1 MTPLARVSV
10 KPCAIAAIAVGIA
23 VALQRRSMARSPRGL
38 VGHHCD
44 RRKGGLVADHALAID
59 VGTQSVRAIL
69 FDPAGNLVAM
79 GRVPIEAYVS
89 PQPGWAEQDPEVWW
103 SAIGEACRRL
113 WASSD
118 ALAAGG
124 ARPDPSSVAG
134 VALTTQ
140 RVTLIVSDEQGTPL
154 RPAIVWLDQ
163 RRTEGLEPI
172 GGPWGLVFRL
182 TGVRD
187 TVARFQADAEANWL
201 ERNEPAVWKRIR
213 RYGVLSS
220 WLTARLTGEWV
231 DSTASQVGYLPFDF
245 KRGDWVGR
253 LDWKWRVAPFERS
266 WLPRLVPATGRLG
279 QLTADA
285 AAHLGVAAGT
295 PVIAAAGDKQCEA
308 LGAGAVQPE
317 VAALSFG
324 TTATIGTTHRRYV
337 EAIPLVPPYP
347 AAIPGAWLVE
357 LQVMRGFW
365 MVEWFKREFG
375 ASEVARAAGL
385 DIPPEALFEELLATS
400 SPGAMGLVLQP
411 YWMPGVRYPGPE
423 AKGALLGFGDIHGRA
438 HVYRAIL
445 EGLAYALR
453 DGAERSTRRSKVPLR
468 ELRISGGGSQSRAAV
483 QLFADVFG
491 LPASRPHTHEAAG
504 LGAAIDVMLGLGIH
518 ADPVDA
524 VAAMVRVTDRFEP
537 DPAANR
543 TYEDLYRSVYL
554 PMYDRLRPL
563 YREIRRITGYPP
575 N

>member
-1 MTPLARVSV
+1 
-10 KPCAIAAIAVGIA
+10 
-23 VALQRRSMARSPRGL
+23 MA
-38 VGHHCD
+38 
-44 RRKGGLVADHALAID
+44 GGSADHALAID
-59 VGTQSVRAIL
+59 VGTQSVRALL
-69 FDPAGNLVAM
+69 FDPAGTLVAM
-79 GRVPIEAYVS
+79 GRVPIEPYTS

-103 SAIGEACRRL
+103 AAIGEACRRL
-113 WASSD
+113 WA
-118 ALAAGG
+118 AEAAGSV
-124 ARPDPSSVAG
+124 RPDPASVAG

-140 RVTLIVSDEQGTPL
+140 RVTLIVADENNEPL

-163 RRTEGLEPI
+163 RRTEGLPEV
-172 GGPWGLVFRL
+172 GGLWGLLFRL
-182 TGVRD
+182 GGVRD
-187 TVARFQADAEANWL
+187 TVARFQADAEANWI
-201 ERNEPAVWKRIR
+201 ERHEPAVWKRIR
-213 RYGVLSS
+213 RFGVLSS
-220 WLTARLTGEWV
+220 WLTARLTGDWV
-231 DSTASQVGYLPFDF
+231 DSTASQIGYLPFDF
-245 KRGDWVGR
+245 KHSRWSSR
-253 LDWKWRVAPFERS
+253 WDWKWQVAPFERD
-266 WLPRLVPATGRLG
+266 WLPRLVPPAG
-279 QLTADA
+279 QLGGLTRAA
-285 AAHLGVAAGT
+285 AAHLGVAAGL
-295 PVIAAAGDKQCEA
+295 PLIAAAGDKQCEA

-324 TTATIGTTHRRYV
+324 TTATIGTTHHRYI

-357 LQVMRGFW
+357 LQVLRGFW

-375 ASEVARAAGL
+375 AGEVARAAAL
-385 DIPPEALFEELLATS
+385 DMPPEALFEELLAAS
-400 SPGAMGLVLQP
+400 QPGSMGLVLQP

-453 DGAERSTRRSKVPLR
+453 EGAERTVKRSNVPIR

-524 VAAMVRVTDRFEP
+524 VAAMVRVQDRFDP
-537 DPAANR
+537 DASAHR
-543 TYEDLYRSVYL
+543 TYDDLYTSVYL
-554 PMYDRLRPL
+554 KMYDRLRPL
-563 YREIRRITGYPP
+563 YKDIQRITGYPP
-575 N
+575 T

>member
-1 MTPLARVSV
+1 MREGSRL
-10 KPCAIAAIAVGIA
+10 
-23 VALQRRSMARSPRGL
+23 
-38 VGHHCD
+38 
-44 RRKGGLVADHALAID
+44 ADHALAID
-59 VGTQSVRAIL
+59 VGTQSVRALL
-69 FDPAGNLVAM
+69 FDPNGTLIAL
-79 GRVPIEAYVS
+79 GRVPIEPYVS

-103 SAIGEACRRL
+103 AAIGEACRQL
-113 WASSD
+113 WSSAPHGERAADPASV
-118 ALAAGG
+118 G
-124 ARPDPSSVAG
+124 G

-140 RVTLIVSDEQGTPL
+140 RVTLVVSDEHGAPL

-163 RRTEGLEPI
+163 RRTEGLPPI
-172 GGPWGLVFRL
+172 GGLWGLAFRAAR
-182 TGVRD
+182 VRE
-187 TVARFQADAEANWL
+187 TVARFQADAEANWI

-245 KRGDWVGR
+245 KRGEWVGR
-253 LDWKWRVAPFERS
+253 LDWKWRVAPFNWE
-266 WLPRLVPATGRLG
+266 WLPRLVPPTGRLG
-279 QLTADA
+279 DLTAAA
-285 AAHLGVAAGT
+285 AAHLGVAAGI
-295 PVIAAAGDKQCEA
+295 PLVAAAGDKQCEA
-308 LGAGAVQPE
+308 LGAGAVEPD

-324 TTATIGTTHRRYV
+324 TTATIGTTHRRYL

-375 ASEVARAAGL
+375 ATEVARAAAL
-385 DIPPEALFEELLATS
+385 DIPPEGLFEELLMAST
-400 SPGAMGLVLQP
+400 PGSMGLVLQP

-423 AKGALLGFGDIHGRA
+423 ARGALLGFGDMHGRA

-453 DGAERSTRRSKVPLR
+453 EGAERTVRKSKVPIR
-468 ELRISGGGSQSRAAV
+468 ELRVSGGGSQSSAAV

-504 LGAAIDVMLGLGIH
+504 LGAAIDVMLGLRIH

-524 VAAMVRVTDRFEP
+524 VAAMVRVMDRFEP

-554 PMYDRLRPL
+554 PMYDRLKPL

-575 N
+575 A

>member
-1 MTPLARVSV
+1 MAAVLTAR
-10 KPCAIAAIAVGIA
+10 AQGTIT
-23 VALQRRSMARSPRGL
+23 Q
-38 VGHHCD
+38 
-44 RRKGGLVADHALAID
+44 VADHALAID

-69 FDPAGNLVAM
+69 FDPHGNLVAM
-79 GRVPIEAYVS
+79 GRVPIEPYVS

-103 SAIGEACRRL
+103 AAIGEACRQL
-113 WASSD
+113 WAQVG
-118 ALAAGG
+118 AAARTPEGG
-124 ARPDPSSVAG
+124 RVPGPDCVAG

-140 RVTLIVSDEQGTPL
+140 RVTLVVADEDGTPL

-163 RRTEGLEPI
+163 RRTEGLRPL
-172 GGPWGLVFRL
+172 GGFWGAAFRVAR
-182 TGVRD
+182 VRE
-187 TVARFQADAEANWL
+187 TVARFQADTEANWI

-231 DSTASQVGYLPFDF
+231 DSTASQIGYLPFDF
-245 KRGDWVGR
+245 KRGQWVSR
-253 LDWKWRVAPFERS
+253 LDWKWRVAPFERA
-266 WLPRLVPATGRLG
+266 WLPRLVPPTGRLG
-279 QLTADA
+279 DLTATA
-285 AAHLGVAAGT
+285 AEHLGVKAGT
-295 PVIAAAGDKQCEA
+295 PLIAAAGDKQCEA
-308 LGAGAVQPE
+308 LGAGAVEPDI
-317 VAALSFG
+317 AALSFG
-324 TTATIGTTHRRYV
+324 TTATLGTTHRRYL
-337 EAIPLVPPYP
+337 EAIPLVPAYP
-347 AAIPGAWLVE
+347 AAFPGAWLVE

-375 ASEVARAAGL
+375 ATEVARAAGL
-385 DIPPEALFEELLATS
+385 DIPPEALFEELLGA
-400 SPGAMGLVLQP
+400 SPPGSMGLMLQP
-411 YWMPGVRYPGPE
+411 YWMPGVRYPGAE
-423 AKGALLGFGDIHGRA
+423 AKGAVIGFGDVHGRA
-438 HVYRAIL
+438 HIYRAIL

-453 DGAERSTRRSKVPLR
+453 EGAERTVKRSKVPIR
-468 ELRISGGGSQSRAAV
+468 ELRVSGGGSQSGAAV

-518 ADPVDA
+518 ADLVDA

-543 TYEDLYRSVYL
+543 TYDDLYRSVYL

-575 N
+575 A

>member
-1 MTPLARVSV
+1 
-10 KPCAIAAIAVGIA
+10 VGA
-23 VALQRRSMARSPRGL
+23 
-38 VGHHCD
+38 
-44 RRKGGLVADHALAID
+44 GGAADHALAID

-69 FDPAGNLVAM
+69 FDPLGEPIAI
-79 GRVPIEAYVS
+79 GRVPIEPYVS
-89 PQPGWAEQDPEVWW
+89 PQPGWAEQDPEAWW
-103 SAIGEACRRL
+103 TSVGEACRKL
-113 WASSD
+113 WAAAAAIERPIGPD
-118 ALAAGG
+118 A
-124 ARPDPSSVAG
+124 VAG

-140 RVTLIVSDEQGTPL
+140 RVTLVVADETGAPL

-163 RRTEGLEPI
+163 RRTDGLPPI
-172 GGPWGLVFRL
+172 GGLWGAVFRAM
-182 TGVRD
+182 GVRE
-187 TVARFQADAEANWL
+187 TVARFQADAEANWIQ
-201 ERNEPAVWKRIR
+201 RNEPAVWKRIR

-245 KRGDWVGR
+245 KRGEWVGR
-253 LDWKWRVAPFERS
+253 LDWKWQVAAFERG
-266 WLPRLVPATGRLG
+266 WLPRLVPPTGRLG
-279 QLTADA
+279 ELTSA
-285 AAHLGVAAGT
+285 AATHLGVAAGL
-295 PVIAAAGDKQCEA
+295 PLIAAAGDKQCEA
-308 LGAGAVQPE
+308 LGAGAVQPD

-324 TTATIGTTHRRYV
+324 TTATIGTTHRRYL

-375 ASEVARAAGL
+375 ASEIARAGAL
-385 DIPPEALFEELLATS
+385 DIPPEALFEELLAA
-400 SPGAMGLVLQP
+400 SPPGSMGLLLQP

-423 AKGALLGFGDIHGRA
+423 AKGAMVGFGDVHGRA

-453 DGAERSTRRSKVPLR
+453 EGAERTVRRSKVPIR
-468 ELRISGGGSQSRAAV
+468 ELRVSGGGSQSRAAV

-518 ADPVDA
+518 ADPIDA
-524 VAAMVRVTDRFEP
+524 VAAMVRVADRFDP

-554 PMYDRLRPL
+554 PMYERLRPL

-575 N
+575 S